1 MRVLDAGIDSL
12 YWTARGAMGT
22 WYGNAIE
29 ARERARSD
37 GRPVAWREIRGYAL
51 DALPHGRRAYPFV
64 ARAAEFELRLT
75 DSEQIPTAYVQIYA
89 DFIRTVG
96 IERAVHETALVV
108 AEVTGDIGVPKASR
122 IDPYVDMG
130 DFRLRGG
137 DRDGLHTRAEVVSHF
152 DGGDDEWL
160 PSLRIGAKEY
170 KVRIYDKR
178 RELRKSGH
186 ATPLA
191 WGDFAGPVTRVE
203 VEARSVALRR
213 FGISSVDEAL
223 SSYGDVWRHATTRF
237 VALRVPGK
245 GPKRLWELR
254 VEWRAIQEAGGL
266 RFPAN
271 GLVPFAQAKGDKVRV
286 LQGLYGGLISLG
298 AHRDNGDLEEVIGA
312 LRGELR
318 PVERGRDF
326 AKEVERRRRRLPLAV
341 RLGPPA

>member
-1 MRVLDAGIDSL
+1 MGGWYPDAVG
-12 YWTARGAMGT
+12 ARD
-22 WYGNAIE
+22 
-29 ARERARSD
+29 RARVD
-37 GRPVAWREIRGYAL
+37 GRPVPWRDVRGYAL

-64 ARAAEFELRLT
+64 AQAAEFELRLT
-75 DSEQIPTAYVQIYA
+75 DSEQIPSAYVQIYA

-96 IERAVHETALVV
+96 IERAVRETAAVV
-108 AEVTGDIGVPKASR
+108 AEITGGIGAPKATR
-122 IDPYVDMG
+122 IDPFVDVG
-130 DFRLRGG
+130 DFRLCGA
-137 DRDGLHTRAEVVSHF
+137 DREGLHTRAEVAAFF

-160 PSLRIGAKEY
+160 PSLRIGAKAF

-178 RELRKSGH
+178 RELRRRGD

-213 FGISSVDEAL
+213 FGILTVDDAL

-237 VALRVPGK
+237 IALRVPGQ
-245 GPKRLWELR
+245 GPKRSWDLR
-254 VEWRAIQEAGGL
+254 WEWRAIQEAGEE

-271 GLVPFAQAKGDKVRV
+271 GLVPFAQMKGEKIRV

-298 AHRDNGDLEEVIGA
+298 AYGDCGDLDAVIRS
-312 LRGELR
+312 LLGELR

-326 AKEVERRRRRLPLAV
+326 AKEVERRRRRLPIAV
-341 RLGPPA
+341 RMRRPA